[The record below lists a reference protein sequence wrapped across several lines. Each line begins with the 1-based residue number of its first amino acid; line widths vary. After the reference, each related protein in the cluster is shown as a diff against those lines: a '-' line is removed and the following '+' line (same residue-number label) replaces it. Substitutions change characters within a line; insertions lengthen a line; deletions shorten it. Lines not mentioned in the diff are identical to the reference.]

1 MTEDGVTHTISSFL
15 QRPVCLTTG
24 KWTTSE
30 PMGKL
35 LYSTKLPRAVMQNKM
50 YITKL
55 NNLLGLRADFKIRV
69 QVNSQPFQAG
79 RLLLSWI
86 PFLSDAKNNGL
97 QHRNVYYNAKDEKNL
112 PCLTGSPR
120 TEIDLSTTTEATLD
134 IPYISP
140 FSYYNIV
147 SGKSN
152 IGKFQL
158 VVYSPLKDVVA
169 SGELDYTVWLSMHNV
184 KAEFPTGMPSATI
197 STIAQVGNEAA
208 SMEQTGLVESTANKF
223 SRALNVFNDI
233 PLLSS
238 YIKPAVWTSD
248 RVADIAK
255 IFGWSKP
262 HSLSDIS
269 LVAQNT
275 ARYMTNYDGIDM
287 STNMAFSS
295 SNEIETTPGLF
306 RTDADEMSISHIV
319 RTPGY
324 FAKFD
329 WAKTDAPNKSLF
341 SHYINP
347 AFYSLQLDNA
357 EIVAPTHLSYM
368 SQHFLLWRGGI
379 NFTFKFVKTKF
390 HSGRVRIA
398 FIPACMDKTKVSD
411 VNLDANYS
419 TVVDLR
425 SQTEIVFNVP
435 FVSVVPWLQCHNL
448 SQTGPLLTTTTG
460 VINVSVLNELVPV
473 NTVSDTIQVLVEVAG
488 AEDFEFAI
496 PVEATIAPY
505 VPKTTTTTDSSTA
518 APKGK
523 RSIVDILTVAQV
535 GAEEVEPV
543 SHETLQRIGTS
554 VPAEVHNHRVGTD
567 FTICANTVGE
577 KVTSVRQLIKR
588 FSRTFKIAPSE
599 KCAALRI
606 FPTSFSSPVEGTD
619 ANIDAWSEEVAALD
633 HFAYLYAFYRGSTRY
648 KIFQTPFTKSSY
660 SYLLPG
666 TFGNYSSDT
675 GFNVFKASSIP
686 AGVARLKGAAK
697 VHIPQLDGTAE
708 LSVPFYSMYPF
719 NVVNSGDTVGI
730 DATNNGYRG
739 FNSTVYYPKDDSARI
754 EVYAAAGDD
763 FSFAFLLGPPW
774 IKIGPSPPNF

>member
-1 MTEDGVTHTISSFL
+1 MTEDGVTHSISSFL
-15 QRPVCLTTG
+15 QRPICLHTAKWSTTDA
-24 KWTTSE
+24 
-30 PMGKL
+30 MGKA
-35 LYSTKLPRAVMQNKM
+35 LYSVKLPAAVIKNKM
-50 YITKL
+50 YLSKL

-79 RLLLSWI
+79 RLILSWI
-86 PFLSDAKNNGL
+86 PFLSEDKDKGL
-97 QHRNVYYNAKDEKNL
+97 QHRNVYYNAVAEKNL
-112 PCLTGSPR
+112 PCITGSPR

-147 SGKSN
+147 AGTAN

-158 VVYSPLKDVVA
+158 VVYSPLKDNVS

-184 KAEFPTGMPSATI
+184 KAEFPTGMPASGI
-197 STIAQVGNEAA
+197 SSVAQVGNEAS
-208 SMEQTGLVESTANKF
+208 SMEKSGIVESTANKF
-223 SRALNVFNDI
+223 SRALNVFNDV

-238 YIKPAVWTSD
+238 YIRPAVWTSD
-248 RVADIAK
+248 RIADVAK

-329 WAKTDAPNKSLF
+329 WTKTDSPGKSLF

-347 AFYSLQLDNA
+347 VFYSLTLEQSD
-357 EIVAPTHLSYM
+357 IVAPTHLSYM

-390 HSGRVRIA
+390 HSGRIRIA
-398 FIPACMDKTKVSD
+398 FIPACMDKTKLD
-411 VNLDANYS
+411 KIDLDANYS

-425 SQTEIVFNVP
+425 SQTEVVFNVP

-448 SQTGPLLTTTTG
+448 DKTGPLLTTTTG

-473 NTVSDTIQVLVEVAG
+473 STVSDTIQVLVEAAG

-496 PVEATIAPY
+496 PIEASMAPY
-505 VPKTTTTTDSSTA
+505 IPKTTT
-518 APKGK
+518 K
-523 RSIVDILTVAQV
+523 RSLIETLTIAQV
-535 GAEEVEPV
+535 GAEEVEPIA
-543 SHETLQRIGTS
+543 HEDLQRIGTS
-554 VPAEVHNHRVGTD
+554 VPTEVHNHRIATD
-567 FTICANTVGE
+567 YTICANTVGE
-577 KVTSVRQLIKR
+577 KVTSVRQVIKR
-588 FSRTFKIAPSE
+588 FARTFKITPTE

-606 FPTSFSSPVEGTD
+606 FPASFSSPVVGTD
-619 ANIDAWSEEVAALD
+619 ANIDAWSEESAALD

-648 KIFQTPFTKSSY
+648 KIFQYPFTKPSN

-666 TFGNYSSDT
+666 TFGKYTSDT
-675 GFNVFKASSIP
+675 GFNVFTNASIP

-697 VHIPQLDGTAE
+697 THIPQLDGIAE

-719 NVVNSGDTVGI
+719 NVVNSGDTVGLA
-730 DATNNGYRG
+730 ATNNGYRG
-739 FNSTVYYPKDDSARI
+739 FNSVVYYPKDDSPRI

-774 IKIGPSPPNF
+774 IKIGPNPPDF